1 MYRYR
6 GFIVP
11 IAIGLVLEPGI
22 VFGLYALGATVMFTT
37 TIVMIWLFIMGA
49 ATITIGEHFERKDD
63 APGD

>member
-11 IAIGLVLEPGI
+11 IALGLLLEPGI
-22 VFGLYALGATVMFTT
+22 VFGLYALGATVMLTT
-37 TIVMIWLFIMGA
+37 TIVVIWFLFMGA

-63 APGD
+63 ERGD